1 MQREIAEAM
10 MHHALA
16 QGPDM
21 NRLCELSEQLEG
33 DERTRVRK
41 LIGEILAANATLV
54 LEISREHPDLD
65 PDRGAP

>member
-1 MQREIAEAM
+1 MQHEIAKAM

-21 NRLCELSEQLEG
+21 NRLCELSEQLAGE
-33 DERTRVRK
+33 ERTRVRR
-41 LIGEILAANATLV
+41 LIGDILAANANLV

-65 PDRGAP
+65 PDRGSL